1 VTKQKALRPD
11 GEPSGTN
18 YGAIGNSSD
27 NDDQIGREGFEP
39 SRGCP
44 QRILSL
50 LDWLSQGTTIYGT
63 FLVENYYI

>member
-11 GEPSGTN
+11 REPSGTN

-27 NDDQIGREGFEP
+27 NNDQIGREGFEP

-44 QRILSL
+44 QRILSPL
-50 LDWLSQGTTIYGT
+50 RLPFRHRPTKGERQG
-63 FLVENYYI
+63 